1 MIKLFKEFCREE
13 NIRTWFPMLSSFLG
27 IFCSPLIGQFFNQYH
42 TAFWITF
49 GVSVFFGIVF
59 TILCVKYLKK
69 WYSIISILRSGNN
82 DHLLETAVYIAATE
96 DNKQKN
102 TNFSLEKIDIFY
114 DISMAQEHQK
124 NKYGVCVRYNVV
136 GTVNKKLSSIYFHV
150 LARKTTSN
158 NPKVEYYFGKP
169 NDKKPWKEAGGVD
182 AHERSG
188 ITYYTLTDDRAHGPE
203 ERLEYS
209 IRVTFPAERGLS
221 IYAPQRFLFDP
232 ENFSKDCKDATAV
245 FHTTLPED
253 IFRDPQI
260 DVFTD
265 GLSRNKKDGPYS
277 LKKQDP
283 SEKPKDKNS
292 YITYKSIEMKVKLNF
307 LYAIVFC
314 PKKKD
319 DKSLGKGNS
328 ETKVID

>member
-1 MIKLFKEFCREE
+1 MIKLFDEFCRKE
-13 NIRTWFPMLSSFLG
+13 NIRTWFPMLSSFCG

-42 TAFWITF
+42 TAFWIAF
-49 GVSVFFGIVF
+49 GVSVLFGIVF
-59 TILCVKYLKK
+59 IILCVKYLKK
-69 WYSIISILRSGNN
+69 WHSIISILRNGNN
-82 DHLLETAVYIAATE
+82 DRLLETAVYIAATE
-96 DNKQKN
+96 DIKQRN
-102 TNFSLEKIDIFY
+102 TSFSLEKIDIFY
-114 DISMAQEHQK
+114 DFSRDQECQK
-124 NKYGVCVRYNVV
+124 NKFGVCVQYNVV

-158 NPKVEYYFGKP
+158 NPTVEYYFGKA
-169 NDKKPWKEAGGVD
+169 DEKKPWKEAGGVD
-182 AHERSG
+182 AYERSG
-188 ITYYTLTDDRAHGPE
+188 ITYYTLTDDRAHRPE

-232 ENFSKDCKDATAV
+232 ENFSKDCKYATAV
-245 FHTTLPED
+245 FHTTLPEN

-265 GLSRNKKDGPYS
+265 GLSRNKEDGPYS

-283 SEKPKDKNS
+283 SEKPKDKNG
-292 YITYKSIEMKVKLNF
+292 YITYKSTEMKVKLNH

-314 PKKKD
+314 PKKKND
-319 DKSLGKGNS
+319 ESLRKRNAES
-328 ETKVID
+328 KVID